1 MSLALAPL
9 ERAVLEALAWEQ
21 RALAPDLAT
30 QARHARPESRRN
42 TGAGLLTRFIVDRR
56 PAPKGSRAPSGL
68 FGTVHAMVGRLP
80 DPVAFQIELRQG
92 RLVALHASSYG
103 QDTRAIDFA
112 AVPFEDVF
120 LIDASGRSVFYDP
133 PRPDAPARPAPNR
146 AQAQKT
152 QTPKAQTQVQARPQP
167 TPSRPAPAASAA
179 HRPVSHKPA
188 PQKAAPAPAMF
199 GDNGA
204 LVSSLKK
211 LQSGQK
217 PDPDPVNDAVAAV
230 LEKIKARQA
239 AQNPGAD
246 PAVSM
251 APSPGLQRL
260 ARLGYGLAFALFILS
275 VFGPPLRWLPISPL
289 FLAFILFMACG
300 FLTKIS
306 KEPGK

>member
-21 RALAPDLAT
+21 RALVPDLAT

-80 DPVAFQIELRQG
+80 DPVAFQVELRQG

-103 QDTRAIDFA
+103 QDTRAMDFA
-112 AVPFEDVF
+112 AAPFEDVF

-133 PRPDAPARPAPNR
+133 PRPDAPARPTPNR
-146 AQAQKT
+146 
-152 QTPKAQTQVQARPQP
+152 VQARPQP
-167 TPSRPAPAASAA
+167 TPPKPAPVASAA

-204 LVSSLKK
+204 LASSLKK
-211 LQSGQK
+211 LQAGQK
-217 PDPDPVNDAVAAV
+217 PAQPLVDDAVAAV

-239 AQNPGAD
+239 VQNPGAA
-246 PAVSM
+246 PAVSIDL
-251 APSPGLQRL
+251 SPRLQRL
-260 ARLGYGLAFALFILS
+260 ARLGYGLGVALILLS
-275 VFGPPLRWLPISPL
+275 IFGPVLRDILGLPWLPTPPL
-289 FLAFILFMACG
+289 FLAVMLVIVCG
-300 FLTKIS
+300 FLTKMS
-306 KEPGK
+306 KASGK